1 MGSKAILA
9 PWLVQ
14 VQPGQCKI
22 LSHKAWGEAS
32 YFPIHFYWTLTMRAN
47 RVISLTGSKIN
58 QAISCCTHLWRVSL
72 TRLSEVGRP
81 TLNASDSFQWQP
93 ATRRPKRKV
102 LLFAYCLHILLVSAS
117 TLLFLMLC
125 SFSDIRTQIS
135 CGLKTSSSPRI
146 LTLRPGWDIGASSFK
161 DEAASSSE
169 PQCADICW

>member
-32 YFPIHFYWTLTMRAN
+32 YFPIHFYWTLNMRAN
-47 RVISLTGSKIN
+47 LIVSLTGSKIN

-72 TRLSEVGRP
+72 TRLSEVGGP
-81 TLNASDSFQWQP
+81 TLKVSDSFQWQP

-102 LLFAYCLHILLVSAS
+102 LLFVLLPSHLAGECIYSVVPDAV
-117 TLLFLMLC
+117 
-125 SFSDIRTQIS
+125 FSDIRTQIS

-169 PQCADICW
+169 SQCADICC

>member
-1 MGSKAILA
+1 MEFKAILA

-102 LLFAYCLHILLVSAS
+102 LLFVLLPSHLAGECIYSVVPDAV
-117 TLLFLMLC
+117 FLQWYQNP
-125 SFSDIRTQIS
+125 DIMWAEDQQLPKNPD
-135 CGLKTSSSPRI
+135 LKAR
-146 LTLRPGWDIGASSFK
+146 LRHWGI
-161 DEAASSSE
+161 
-169 PQCADICW
+169 QL